1 MGHKDIRMTMNIYA
15 DVRKDD
21 ETVNEIVKA
30 VWDWKVCQ
38 KYVKSRF
45 GKKYWTKTPVFMR
58 N

>member
-38 KYVKSRF
+38 KQV
-45 GKKYWTKTPVFMR
+45 W
-58 N
+58 